1 MGKTTVEKLKGL
13 SGRELVEHV
22 KGVEERIARGKE
34 CSEFWERRKREAEME
49 KEAFEGVVGRLVE
62 YARKVRK

>member
-1 MGKTTVEKLKGL
+1 MEKLQGM
-13 SGRELVEHV
+13 SGRELVDHV
-22 KGVEERIARGKE
+22 KIVEDRIRKGKE
-34 CSEFWERRKREAEME
+34 CLEYWERRKKEAEME

>member
-1 MGKTTVEKLKGL
+1 VEKLKGL
-13 SGRELVEHV
+13 SGRELKQHV
-22 KGVEERIARGKE
+22 KDVEERIKKGKE
-34 CSEFWERRKREAEME
+34 CLEYWERRKKEAEME

>member
-1 MGKTTVEKLKGL
+1 M
-13 SGRELVEHV
+13 SPRELVQHV
-22 KGVEERIARGKE
+22 KAVEERINKGKE
-34 CSEFWERRKREAEME
+34 CLEYWERRRKEAEME

>member
-1 MGKTTVEKLKGL
+1 MEKLKGL
-13 SGRELVEHV
+13 SGRELVEHI
-22 KGVEERIARGKE
+22 KGVEERIARGRE
-34 CSEFWERRKREAEME
+34 CLEYWERRKREAEME